1 MRFRCRRRAR
11 LRGPALSSPV
21 IPPRGPSPCPRWADH
36 NGAVL
41 AQINNA
47 IDVINLRPN
56 EEVLNIG
63 PYTHI
68 ATLVE
73 FLLTKTRGFPVTYFT
88 REPDDDDVLEDEI
101 RKLKN
106 QGVRIKALMAVPK
119 FWIYVMKEVLEETKN
134 KPVLENLYRHLSAI
148 ERNDRLHDIST
159 LDKASWPPCA
169 YSAAQQTGRLLSYG
183 VSSSMKLDGSIVEIF
198 GKLGITVIDIY
209 GATEVTGIIARNR
222 LNDILPGSCGRLI
235 DCLEYRLR
243 DTRSVPGVPHPVG
256 ELLVAGRRC
265 CIPTWAPSRAR
276 FSRRTAI
283 TQPGTWHGS
292 AMTAASGSWAGRRN

>member
-1 MRFRCRRRAR
+1 MQ
-11 LRGPALSSPV
+11 
-21 IPPRGPSPCPRWADH
+21 IT

-41 AQINNA
+41 AEINEA

-119 FWIYVMKEVLEETKN
+119 FWIYVMKEVLEEMKN
-134 KPVLENLYRHLSAI
+134 KPVLENLYRHLGAI
-148 ERNDRLHDIST
+148 ERNDRLHDIGT
-159 LDKASWPPCA
+159 LDKAKLASM
-169 YSAAQQTGRLLSYG
+169 RILLRNKLGGYFSYG

-222 LNDILPGSCGRLI
+222 LNDILPGSCGR
-235 DCLEYRLR
+235 
-243 DTRSVPGVPHPVG
+243 
-256 ELLVAGRRC
+256 
-265 CIPTWAPSRAR
+265 
-276 FSRRTAI
+276 
-283 TQPGTWHGS
+283 
-292 AMTAASGSWAGRRN
+292 